1 MNEQTAVLPPE
12 DIERLILV
20 VRGQKVLLDADLARL
35 YGVTTKRLNEQVKRN
50 RDRFPERFLFQLAAD
65 EKSEV
70 VAICDHLKKLRFS
83 PVLPYA
89 FTEHGA
95 IMAATVLNSPRAI
108 QMSIYVVEAFVR
120 LRELLA
126 LNRELAQTFAELER
140 RVVTHDGQ
148 IQALF
153 EAIRQLMTPTEEP
166 RRQIGFHMKD
176 EAVTYRVRRRSLP
189 GRR

>member
-50 RDRFPERFLFQLAAD
+50 RERFPERFLFQLAAD

>member
-1 MNEQTAVLPPE
+1 
-12 DIERLILV
+12 
-20 VRGQKVLLDADLARL
+20 
-35 YGVTTKRLNEQVKRN
+35 
-50 RDRFPERFLFQLAAD
+50 
-65 EKSEV
+65 V